1 MQIGIELDASGPGS
15 VRRELR
21 GIAADDTLL
30 HVNRW
35 DLSARYLGSSRLN
48 GTAEHAGPHVRSTL
62 DQWRS
67 RTGGPDE
74 HLPSMNLR
82 RQPQIF
88 RMSRGCATS

>member
-1 MQIGIELDASGPGS
+1 MQFGIELDASGPGS

-30 HVNRW
+30 HVNCW

-62 DQWRS
+62 DQCRILS
-67 RTGGPDE
+67 PPALPPPPVCPLLMCRRAMFCLA
-74 HLPSMNLR
+74 HL
-82 RQPQIF
+82 
-88 RMSRGCATS
+88 